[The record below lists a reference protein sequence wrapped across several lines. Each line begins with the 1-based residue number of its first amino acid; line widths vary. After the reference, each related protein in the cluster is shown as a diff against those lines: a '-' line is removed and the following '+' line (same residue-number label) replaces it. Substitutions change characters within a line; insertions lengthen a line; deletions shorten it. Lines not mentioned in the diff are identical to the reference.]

1 LESIEKYEPVRIIE
15 GVTKMQVST
24 LEDKPNSVQGW
35 DSINKDRIYVIGHVN
50 PDTDSIAAAMGY
62 AWLLRERDRLDT
74 IAARAGALNPQ
85 TTWTL
90 KRLGLDPPYL
100 LTDASPRFEAVC
112 HRLDSIS
119 PDSLLKDAWVIANRT
134 GGIVPVVVDDGK
146 PVGLITGFSL
156 FEYLS
161 RLIGPHPEQKG
172 MLITELL
179 NQNCLE
185 ACDTDVPRFH
195 ASTRIRDVIHRILRE
210 EYNEF
215 LVIGENGSYVGVALQ
230 RDVLNPPRL
239 KLILVDHNE
248 PGQALGA
255 LEEAELIEIL
265 DHHRLGNH
273 STHIPIR
280 FTVDIVG
287 STSTLISE
295 RTEEA
300 GLSAPPALA
309 GILLAG
315 LLSDT
320 LILSS
325 PTTTPRDKLAAERLA
340 RWAFNKASP
349 LAGETIES
357 YGQAIIHAGAGLEAR
372 DAMEIVSSDL
382 KLYKAGGY
390 NFAIAQAEVTNQM
403 QLTDNL
409 KRVVEAL
416 NDLKEQRGLDFAML
430 MVTDVVG
437 NSSRLVLVNP
447 PPILDDLPYPHLQ
460 DGTFQADDVV
470 SRKKQLLPV
479 VLGLLEE

>member
-1 LESIEKYEPVRIIE
+1 MV
-15 GVTKMQVST
+15 
-24 LEDKPNSVQGW
+24 
-35 DSINKDRIYVIGHVN
+35 DRVYVIGHVN

-62 AWLLRERDRLDT
+62 AWLLRERDGIDT
-74 IAARAGALNPQ
+74 VAARAGATNPQ
-85 TTWTL
+85 TNWTL
-90 KRLGLDPPYL
+90 KRLALEAPFL
-100 LTDASPRFEAVC
+100 LPDASPRFEAVC
-112 HRLDSIS
+112 RRYDSIT
-119 PDSLLKDAWVIANRT
+119 PDSLLRDAWMIANRT
-134 GGIVPVVVDDGK
+134 GGIVPVVAEDGK

-161 RLIGPHPEQKG
+161 KLIGPHPERQG
-172 MLITELL
+172 MPITDLL
-179 NQNCLE
+179 MQNCLE
-185 ACDTDVPRFH
+185 ACDKNVPCFL
-195 ASTRIRDVIHRILRE
+195 ATVRIRDVLHRILRE

-215 LVIGENGSYVGVALQ
+215 LIVDENGHYQGVTRQ
-230 RDVLNPPRL
+230 RDVLNPPRI
-239 KLILVDHNE
+239 KVILVDHNE
-248 PGQALGA
+248 PAQALGS

-295 RTEEA
+295 RIEDA

-309 GILLAG
+309 GMLLAG

-320 LILSS
+320 LILTS
-325 PTTTPRDKLAAERLA
+325 PTTTSRDRTASERLA
-340 RWAFNKASP
+340 RWAFKQPSL

-357 YGQAIIHAGAGLEAR
+357 YGKAIIQAGVGLESR
-372 DAMEIVSSDL
+372 EGIEIVTSDL

-390 NFAIAQAEVTNQM
+390 QFAIAQAEVTNLM
-403 QLTDNL
+403 QLSDNL
-409 KRVVEAL
+409 DRLAIAL
-416 NDLKEQRGLDFAML
+416 NALREQKGLDFAML

-437 NSSRLVLVNP
+437 NSSRVVMVNP
-447 PPILDDLPYPHLQ
+447 PPILEGLPYPHMQ
-460 DGTFQADDVV
+460 DGTLQAEGVV

>member
-1 LESIEKYEPVRIIE
+1 MDNIMV
-15 GVTKMQVST
+15 
-24 LEDKPNSVQGW
+24 
-35 DSINKDRIYVIGHVN
+35 DRVYIIGHVN

-62 AWLLRERDRLDT
+62 AWLLKERDSLDT
-74 IAARAGALNPQ
+74 VAARAGAINPQ
-85 TTWTL
+85 TTWIL
-90 KRLGLDPPYL
+90 KRLGLEPPFL

-112 HRLDSIS
+112 RRLDTIT
-119 PDSLLKDAWVIANRT
+119 PDSPLRDAWVIANRT
-134 GGIVPVVVDDGK
+134 GGIAPVVSEDGM
-146 PVGLITGFSL
+146 PIGLITGFSL
-156 FEYLS
+156 FQYLS
-161 RLIGPHPEQKG
+161 RLVGPHPERKEMQ
-172 MLITELL
+172 ITELL

-185 ACDTDVPRFH
+185 ACDKKVPCFQS
-195 ASTRIRDVIHRILRE
+195 STRIRDVIHRILRE

-215 LVIGENGSYVGVALQ
+215 LVIDEKGQYLGVTRQ
-230 RDVLNPPRL
+230 RDVLNPPRI
-239 KLILVDHNE
+239 KVILVDHNE

-255 LEEAELIEIL
+255 LEEAELVEIL

-295 RTEEA
+295 RIEDA
-300 GLSAPPALA
+300 GLSAPPTLA
-309 GILLAG
+309 GMLLAG

-320 LILSS
+320 LILTS
-325 PTTTPRDKLAAERLA
+325 PTTTPRDQIAAERLG
-340 RWAFNKASP
+340 RWAFKQPSP
-349 LAGETIES
+349 LAGESTES
-357 YGQAIIHAGAGLEAR
+357 YGKAIIQAGVGLESR
-372 DAMEIVSSDL
+372 NAMEIVTSDL
-382 KLYKAGGY
+382 KLYKAGEF
-390 NFAIAQAEVTNQM
+390 NFAIAQAEVTDQL

-409 KRVVEAL
+409 ERVTVAL
-416 NDLKEQRGLDFAML
+416 DSLRVQRGLDFAML

-460 DGTFQADDVV
+460 DGTLQADDVV

>member
-1 LESIEKYEPVRIIE
+1 
-15 GVTKMQVST
+15 MQVSMIQ
-24 LEDKPNSVQGW
+24 DKSDSMQGW
-35 DSINKDRIYVIGHVN
+35 DSANKDRIYVIGHVN

-74 IAARAGALNPQ
+74 IAARAGAINPQ

-112 HRLDSIS
+112 HRVASIT
-119 PDSLLKDAWVIANRT
+119 PDSLLRDAWSIANRT
-134 GGIVPVVVDDGK
+134 GGIVPVVADDGK

-172 MLITELL
+172 MPITDLL
-179 NQNCLE
+179 SQNCLE
-185 ACDTDVPRFH
+185 ACDTKVPCFH
-195 ASTRIRDVIHRILRE
+195 SSTRIRDVIHRILRE

-215 LVIGENGSYVGVALQ
+215 LVVSENGLYEGVARQ
-230 RDVLNPPRL
+230 RDVLNPPRI
-239 KLILVDHNE
+239 KIILVDHNE

-265 DHHRLGNH
+265 DHHRLGNP

-309 GILLAG
+309 GMLLAG

-320 LILSS
+320 LVLTS
-325 PTTTPRDKLAAERLA
+325 PTTTSRDKLAAERLA
-340 RWAFNKASP
+340 RWAFNKAGP
-349 LAGETIES
+349 LAGEQIES
-357 YGQAIIHAGAGLEAR
+357 YGQAIIQAGAGLEAR
-372 DAMEIVSSDL
+372 DAMEIVTSDL
-382 KLYKAGGY
+382 KLYQAGGY

-409 KRVVEAL
+409 TRVIEAL
-416 NDLKEQRGLDFAML
+416 GALREQRGLDFAML

-447 PPILDDLPYPHLQ
+447 PPILDDLPYPHMQ
-460 DGTFQADDVV
+460 DGTIQADTVV

-479 VLGLLEE
+479 ILGLLEE